1 MGDAVVISMKTDLCP
16 TGGRENILRF
26 DKSVDAAGDNSVPVD
41 GGSDARA
48 HIPDRD
54 GRGDDIQ
61 KQVQDNEEQEN
72 VKDLVAEKGAVH
84 DQVPVDEGGGKTK
97 APQDEVN
104 LDKEVDVADQGAVNV
119 EVPGSNGG
127 SDAEVPER
135 VDTTQVDNG
144 GAVRD
149 TVEEGGGAVP
159 IKVDDT
165 GGADNVRVPIA
176 AGGGDG
182 PVHPDGGSVMT
193 EAADGGDYVRVQVL
207 IDDGGGTASVEAEEG
222 SDKAYDVVDT
232 CGVLVNIHIDE
243 GGGAVQVTERS
254 DATKDDDNDRE
265 VQHTDVGAAPGQ
277 GDDGAGDICIQA
289 DQSPGAIKSS
299 RTVMR
304 KPVKRSPPVWQ
315 KHVQEPLPDRH
326 GYVHKSGELGHH
338 DVADRDQ
345 EVHHADE
352 GDAVP
357 VKEGGGDGAAHDPV
371 DQGPGVRDG
380 DAHEGG
386 QDTPRRSPKPNPRYS
401 PEVYDLSYVGV
412 MQRSRKSIWRAER

>member
-1 MGDAVVISMKTDLCP
+1 MQLAIT
-16 TGGRENILRF
+16 
-26 DKSVDAAGDNSVPVD
+26 VPVD

-277 GDDGAGDICIQA
+277 GDDGEGDVCVQA
-289 DQSPGAIKSS
+289 DHGPSVIQSS
-299 RTVMR
+299 RTLR
-304 KPVKRSPPVWQ
+304 EKPFQISLLVQQKRVR
-315 KHVQEPLPDRH
+315 EPLRDQH
-326 GYVHKSGELGHH
+326 DDIHEGGEQGIH
-338 DVADRDQ
+338 DAADRDQ
-345 EVHHADE
+345 GVPHNNE
-352 GDAVP
+352 GDGVPGQDDAAEILMTKHDWIVHAAVDGDFAVP
-357 VKEGGGDGAAHDPV
+357 KYNVAGGDGNV
-371 DQGPGVRDG
+371 DATV
-380 DAHEGG
+380 E
-386 QDTPRRSPKPNPRYS
+386 K
-401 PEVYDLSYVGV
+401 EIDLTKVIEDKGICVCICIYLLN
-412 MQRSRKSIWRAER
+412 